1 MILPWT
7 QPLEFQE
14 VAATTDDFFSTSFV
28 VFATVLKLGNFW
40 IMCFPS
46 ANFTTFPDV
55 LKKIHQILDINKKIG
70 GKINLATTLF
80 HS

>member
-1 MILPWT
+1 
-7 QPLEFQE
+7 
-14 VAATTDDFFSTSFV
+14 
-28 VFATVLKLGNFW
+28 
-40 IMCFPS
+40 MCFPS

-80 HS
+80 HSRSFPHTKSLSKLHTDNKVIGKVSQLGGENGQFQHNRASYA